1 MTQDEKKQAL
11 WKLVDQR
18 RGELLEICSDLIRIP
33 SVDEAGIEEI
43 LQYACTFLDK
53 LNISY
58 EVLRPAGDV
67 PCIAAELGADTG
79 KTGILNGHNDVVSP
93 GDVSRWSYA
102 PFCGA
107 ITDTQVLGRGASDMK
122 CGTGVLLFL
131 LKLIVEENLRPR
143 GKVRLHLVHDEER
156 GGEQGSKW
164 LTEHGY
170 ADGADFCIVT
180 EPTSSDYIEVGQKS
194 RARLRLRTHG
204 KPVNGSIINYVG
216 ESAIHNMIR
225 VLSRVK
231 ALSQLEGEIRPQDR
245 EVIANSKQVICR
257 AMGLTDVGDAVD
269 HINVNVLRVD
279 GGSGST
285 MTSETCEA
293 VVALGVPCFLSREQV
308 HRRLMELIE
317 ESGAACD
324 VEYLAWQDGAS
335 TDSDSP
341 LVRSVRENAEQ
352 ITGRTIV
359 PAYQWA
365 TSDAK
370 YSRYLGIPT
379 IQFGPANS
387 RGIHSYDEDVEIV
400 DIIKCAKTHLAVLED
415 LIGFD
420 AFAS

>member
-93 GDVSRWSYA
+93 GDVSRWSYD

-164 LTEHGY
+164 LAEHGY

-308 HRRLMELIE
+308 HRRLMEVIV
-317 ESGAACD
+317 ESCAACD
-324 VEYLAWQDGAS
+324 V
-335 TDSDSP
+335 
-341 LVRSVRENAEQ
+341 
-352 ITGRTIV
+352 
-359 PAYQWA
+359 
-365 TSDAK
+365 
-370 YSRYLGIPT
+370 
-379 IQFGPANS
+379 
-387 RGIHSYDEDVEIV
+387 
-400 DIIKCAKTHLAVLED
+400 
-415 LIGFD
+415 
-420 AFAS
+420 